1 MQTARGF
8 AKLWP
13 LHLLVLVI
21 GLLAQLIGVRRIPI
35 GIGTVLLLPML
46 YAFVVALLLNPN
58 VSGVMKKVVSR
69 ERAAAAGPLIVVA
82 LMPFIARFGAD
93 IGPGIELVIKSGPAL
108 LLQEIG
114 NLGTIVLAFPIAV
127 WVLRMGRESIGA
139 VHSIAREPNIAI
151 VADRYGLRSAEGT
164 GVLGVYVMGTLFGT
178 FIFAVIA
185 SVFSTSGLF
194 SIEALAMACGI
205 GSGSM
210 MAACSGALAAADPG
224 STETIAALAGSSN
237 LLTYATGMYVSL
249 FVALPMVE
257 MLYRWARPNDP
268 GNPPSRRER
277 RAAAAA
283 APTGS
288 AGTATDG
295 PSGGRGRTYAGPT
308 TPTTGKDAQ

>member
-1 MQTARGF
+1 METARGF
-8 AKLWP
+8 ARLWP
-13 LHLLVLVI
+13 LHLLVLVVGI
-21 GLLAQLIGVRRIPI
+21 LAQLIGVRRIPI

-46 YAFVVALLLNPN
+46 YAFVIALLLNPN
-58 VSGVMKKVVSR
+58 VAGCMKKVVSR

-114 NLGTIVLAFPIAV
+114 NLGTIILAFPIAV
-127 WVLRMGRESIGA
+127 WILRMGRESVGA

-151 VADRYGLRSAEGT
+151 IADRYGLRSAEGT

-178 FIFAVIA
+178 FIFAVLA
-185 SVFSTSGLF
+185 SLFSTSGLF
-194 SIEALAMACGI
+194 SVEALAMACGI

-210 MAACSGALAAADPG
+210 MAACAGALSTADPAA
-224 STETIAALAGSSN
+224 TETITALAGSSN

-257 MLYRWARPNDP
+257 WLYRWARPDDP
-268 GNPPSRRER
+268 GNPRTRRER

-283 APTGS
+283 AAHPAGAT
-288 AGTATDG
+288 GTATG
-295 PSGGRGRTYAGPT
+295 PSADPT
-308 TPTTGKDAQ
+308 TPTSGKDELR